1 MMCKFTSLRAHI
13 LPIVGKA
20 TRFVS
25 TSLYS
30 QGVRASTSGL
40 PIGNLS
46 QDHNCNSSGQPRSE
60 AERLFFVHAEHIAR
74 YVAAKTADPKLRGTM
89 SSTWCASAIS
99 RAIVMKRAL
108 IVSTWESMN
117 ITLPNS
123 HIRYASRHLVICASV
138 NAASGYP
145 RTPICID
152 HTKRTE

>member
-1 MMCKFTSLRAHI
+1 MLKFTSLRAHI
-13 LPIVGKA
+13 EPIVGKA

-25 TSLYS
+25 MNLYS
-30 QGVRASTSGL
+30 QGDRASTSGL

-46 QDHNCNSSGQPRSE
+46 QDHKCSSIGHPRIE
-60 AERLFFVHAEHIAR
+60 EEPLFFLHAVHIAR

-89 SSTWCASAIS
+89 SSGCWASAIS
-99 RAIVMKRAL
+99 RAILIKRAL
-108 IVSTWESMN
+108 IVSTWVSVN

-123 HIRYASRHLVICASV
+123 HIRYASRDLVICCSV
-138 NAASGYP
+138 KAASGYP